1 MSTKWIVLHIVST
14 ITMAILLM
22 WILPEGSFN
31 PRDRAFY
38 EAIAIAVVSD
48 VVFIFQV
55 KKYQTGNGK

>member
-1 MSTKWIVLHIVST
+1 
-14 ITMAILLM
+14 MAILLM

-55 KKYQTGNGK
+55 KKYQMGNGK